1 MTAVAPSCP
10 THCATDCWENGP
22 YDAAKRP
29 VLHCH
34 TACFTRQNG
43 LCRLFKK
50 TRTRHRKPP
59 LLLSRDKVAAHGLRA
74 GLLTRAESQ
83 LPSTACPIPGMGFC
97 HCTADCL
104 GHWQGRGVAW
114 AHAAWGLS
122 SCSKLIAIKLCAISE
137 MHAKVRRES
146 VAGYAT
152 DETLVCGPK
161 EHTRWSQ
168 RYSGHLQGL
177 LYRLILNSYLLIR
190 HNDCILQAFM
200 PVALVCRRLCSLRRE
215 KARTGGMAMESMR
228 MGKQQGQCRKR
239 HWRIEA
245 RWQRNGACKRMHAQ
259 TCFATAHR
267 PQGSQAGPSGCH
279 PSHATAGRALTGGPD
294 PMCKAGNEKGD
305 DGIRCRHPQMSYSFK
320 IILLRL

>member
-1 MTAVAPSCP
+1 MTLP
-10 THCATDCWENGP
+10 NGL
-22 YDAAKRP
+22 YCIAIRP
-29 VLHCH
+29 VSQGK
-34 TACFTRQNG
+34 TAFAAYSKRHAHGTASRHDFCPATR
-43 LCRLFKK
+43 LPPMACVPADYKS
-50 TRTRHRKPP
+50 RKPIAIHSMP
-59 LLLSRDKVAAHGLRA
+59 HS
-74 GLLTRAESQ
+74 
-83 LPSTACPIPGMGFC
+83 GMGFC
-97 HCTADCL
+97 HCTADGL

-152 DETLVCGPK
+152 DETLVCCTK
-161 EHTRWSQ
+161 EHTRWWQ

-259 TCFATAHR
+259 TCLATAHR

-279 PSHATAGRALTGGPD
+279 PSHATAGWALTGGHD
-294 PMCKAGNEKGD
+294 PICKAGMKKGD

>member
-1 MTAVAPSCP
+1 MTFAPRQGCRPWPACRP
-10 THCATDCWENGP
+10 TYKGRKPIAIHSMPHSGDGLLP
-22 YDAAKRP
+22 
-29 VLHCH
+29 LHCRR
-34 TACFTRQNG
+34 FG
-43 LCRLFKK
+43 
-50 TRTRHRKPP
+50 P
-59 LLLSRDKVAAHGLRA
+59 LARPR
-74 GLLTRAESQ
+74 R
-83 LPSTACPIPGMGFC
+83 GMG
-97 HCTADCL
+97 T
-104 GHWQGRGVAW
+104 Q
-114 AHAAWGLS
+114 AWGLS

-161 EHTRWSQ
+161 ERTRWLQ
-168 RYSGHLQGL
+168 RYRCHLQGL

-215 KARTGGMAMESMR
+215 KARTGGMAIESMR
-228 MGKQQGQCRKR
+228 MGKQQGQWHKR

-267 PQGSQAGPSGCH
+267 PQGS
-279 PSHATAGRALTGGPD
+279 
-294 PMCKAGNEKGD
+294 
-305 DGIRCRHPQMSYSFK
+305 
-320 IILLRL
+320 

>member
-10 THCATDCWENGP
+10 THCATACWKNGP

-59 LLLSRDKVAAHGLRA
+59 LLLPRDKVAAHGLRA
-74 GLLTRAESQ
+74 GRLQEPKANCHPQHAPFGDGLLPLHCRRFGPLAR
-83 LPSTACPIPGMGFC
+83 PRRGMG
-97 HCTADCL
+97 TP
-104 GHWQGRGVAW
+104 
-114 AHAAWGLS
+114 AWGLS

-161 EHTRWSQ
+161 EHTRWWQ
-168 RYSGHLQGL
+168 RYRGHLQGL
-177 LYRLILNSYLLIR
+177 LYRLILNSYLFIR

-228 MGKQQGQCRKR
+228 MGKQQDKCRKR

-259 TCFATAHR
+259 TCLATAHR
-267 PQGSQAGPSGCH
+267 PQGSQAGPRGCH
-279 PSHATAGRALTGGPD
+279 PSHATAGWALTGGPD
-294 PMCKAGNEKGD
+294 PICKAGNEKGD

>member
-1 MTAVAPSCP
+1 MTLP
-10 THCATDCWENGP
+10 NGL
-22 YDAAKRP
+22 YCIAKRP
-29 VLHCH
+29 VSQGKTAFAAYSKRHARGTASRHYFCPATRLPPMACVPADYKSRKPIAIHSMPHSGDGLLPLHCRR
-34 TACFTRQNG
+34 FG
-43 LCRLFKK
+43 
-50 TRTRHRKPP
+50 P
-59 LLLSRDKVAAHGLRA
+59 LARPR
-74 GLLTRAESQ
+74 R
-83 LPSTACPIPGMGFC
+83 GMG
-97 HCTADCL
+97 TP
-104 GHWQGRGVAW
+104 
-114 AHAAWGLS
+114 AWGLS

-161 EHTRWSQ
+161 EHTRWWQ
-168 RYSGHLQGL
+168 RYRGHLQGL

-228 MGKQQGQCRKR
+228 MGKQQGQCHKR

-259 TCFATAHR
+259 TSFATAHR